1 MAHFPDNLLYTIQ
14 HEWVLIEGPIA
25 VVGITDFAQEQL
37 GDVVFV
43 DLPEMG
49 RQVRAEEA
57 CGAIESIKSV
67 SDLYTPVSGEV
78 VEINSALEETPERLN
93 SDCYQNWIVKIK
105 MSDPSEIEELLDCQ
119 SYRGQLPLEEK

>member
-1 MAHFPDNLLYTIQ
+1 MANFPGHLLYTRQ
-14 HEWVLIEGPIA
+14 HEWVSVENSIA

-43 DLPEMG
+43 ELPEIG
-49 RQVRAEEA
+49 KRVQSGQA

-67 SDLYTPVSGEV
+67 SDLYAPVSGEII
-78 VEINSALEETPERLN
+78 EINTNLEETPEGLN

-105 MSDPSEIEELLDCQ
+105 MDGPFEAKELLDSE
-119 SYRGQLPLEEK
+119 SYQKGLSETT

>member
-1 MAHFPDNLLYTIQ
+1 MAHFPDNLRYTAQ
-14 HEWVLIEGPIA
+14 HEWVLVENSVA
-25 VVGITDFAQEQL
+25 VIGITDFAQEQL

-43 DLPEMG
+43 ELPEIG
-49 RQVRAEEA
+49 KCVRAEET

-78 VEINSALEETPERLN
+78 VEVNSALEEAPEGLN

-105 MSDPSEIEELLDCQ
+105 MSDPSEVEKLLDCQ
-119 SYRGQLPLEEK
+119 SYRDQFPEAD

>member
-1 MAHFPDNLLYTIQ
+1 MAHFPDNLLYTSQ
-14 HEWVLIEGPIA
+14 HEWVSTENSVA

-43 DLPEMG
+43 ELPEIG
-49 RQVRAEEA
+49 KRVRAEEA

-67 SDLYTPVSGEV
+67 SDLYAPVSGEV
-78 VEINSALEETPERLN
+78 VEVNSALEEIPEGLN

-105 MSDPSEIEELLDCQ
+105 MSDPSEMEKLLDSQ
-119 SYRGQLPLEEK
+119 SYRGQLPEAG